1 MGAKQIFIIIA
12 SVAVVVFG
20 VRFFSDATEFM
31 EECGVDE
38 RESLPFCAEQKR
50 IGSNVTV
57 ANNCDYAIT
66 VHWEVNG
73 GSDLMHDLAPGSEK
87 QVASYPLRINA
98 VSCCP
103 LTNRCF

>member
-1 MGAKQIFIIIA
+1 MGANQIFIVVVSI
-12 SVAVVVFG
+12 AVVVFG
-20 VRFFSDATEFM
+20 ARFLSDATEFT
-31 EECGVDE
+31 EECSLDE
-38 RESLPFCAEQKR
+38 REPLPFCAEQKR

-73 GSDLMHDLAPGSEK
+73 GSDLIHNLTPGSEK
-87 QVASYPLRINA
+87 QVASYPLKINT